1 MSRKEEKGWGTKEK
15 ILWQAEGIEN
25 FKGGKAKKLS
35 NREGVS
41 EKIFPGTFKLHLF
54 WDDPLHMGT
63 INTTIVSYCVL

>member
-25 FKGGKAKKLS
+25 FKGGRAKNLS
-35 NREGVS
+35 SREGVS

-54 WDDPLHMGT
+54 
-63 INTTIVSYCVL
+63 